1 MTTPGT
7 FGLTKSSP
15 VLRTRVVVMPAG
27 VMSIFHASGMRRAG
41 ARSLSLACDDVKSMN
56 GREDGHA

>member
-27 VMSIFHASGMRRAG
+27 VMSIFHASGTRRTG
-41 ARSLSLACDDVKSMN
+41 VRSHSLACDVVEPMN
-56 GREDGHA
+56 GRANGRA